1 MASPLFRLF
10 RYARPHR
17 GKIAWAMFCSF
28 TNKICDI
35 APEVLIGVAV
45 DVVVRGEKSYL
56 GQMGFTAAF
65 DQMALLGILTFLIW
79 GGESLFEYLY
89 ETAWRN
95 LAQTIQ
101 HELRLDAYA
110 HAQTLDMAY
119 FEDRSTGT
127 LTSIM
132 NDDVNQLE
140 RFLDRGANQI
150 IQVTT
155 AFLGVGAIFFALQP
169 TIALLSLIPVP
180 IIIAGSF
187 YFQTKAEPLYADVRE
202 RAGAIAGRL
211 AGNLAGIAVI
221 KSYTAEALE
230 VKKLAEE
237 SDGYRAANGRAIR
250 ISSAFIPLIRMAIL
264 AGFLVTLVYGGYLT
278 LSGQLAVG
286 AYSVMV
292 FLTQRLLWPM
302 TELAQVFDLYQR
314 AMAST
319 RRVLDLLD
327 TPASEKTA
335 GQAFDRA
342 ACKGAIHFDNVSFA
356 YAGRERVVTEVS
368 ATIPAGTTAAFIGTT
383 GSGKST
389 LAKLLMRFYHP
400 SHGRIMLDGQ
410 DIAGLSVSDLRS
422 SIGFVSQD
430 VFLFDGTIA
439 ENIAYGRPGAA
450 AEDVERAA
458 KLAEAHEFITGLPD
472 GYGTAVGERGQ
483 KLSGGQRQRISL
495 ARAILK
501 DAPIL
506 ILDEATSAVD
516 NDTEAAIQRSLE
528 TVGVGRTVL
537 VIAHRLTTIRNA
549 DQVFTIESGR
559 ITSVMSRAEWAAQAD
574 AQV

>member
-1 MASPLFRLF
+1 MASPLLRLF

-17 GKIAWAMFCSF
+17 GKILWAMFCSF
-28 TNKICDI
+28 FNKICDI

-56 GQMGFTAAF
+56 GQLGFTVAI
-65 DQMALLGILTFLIW
+65 DQMILLGVLTFLIW
-79 GGESLFEYLY
+79 GGESLFEYLH

-95 LAQTIQ
+95 LAQTVQ

-110 HAQTLDMAY
+110 HAQALDMAY
-119 FEDRSTGT
+119 FEDKSTGT
-127 LTSIM
+127 LTSIL
-132 NDDVNQLE
+132 NDDINQLE
-140 RFLDRGANQI
+140 RFLDRGCNQI

-155 AFLGVGAIFFALQP
+155 AFFGVGAIFFALQP
-169 TIALLSLIPVP
+169 TIALLSLIPIPP
-180 IIIAGSF
+180 IVGGSF
-187 YFQTKAEPLYADVRE
+187 LFQSRAEPLYAEVRE

-211 AGNLAGIAVI
+211 SANLAGIAVI
-221 KSYTAEALE
+221 KSYTAEKAE
-230 VKKLAEE
+230 IAKLAAD
-237 SDGYRAANGRAIR
+237 SDAYRVANGRAIR

-278 LSGQLAVG
+278 LTGGLAVG

-292 FLTQRLLWPM
+292 FLTQRLLWPL
-302 TELAQVFDLYQR
+302 TELAMVFDLYQR

-327 TPASEKTA
+327 TPANEKTA
-335 GQAFDRA
+335 GHALDPKKVQ
-342 ACKGAIHFDNVSFA
+342 GEIHFEDVSFA
-356 YAGRERVVTEVS
+356 YAGREHVIADIS
-368 ATIPAGTTAAFIGTT
+368 ATLKAGTTTAFIGTT

-389 LAKLLMRFYHP
+389 LAKLLMRFYRP
-400 SHGRIMLDGQ
+400 SRGRITVDGH
-410 DIAGLSVSDLRS
+410 DIADLAVGDLRS
-422 SIGFVSQD
+422 VIGFVSQD

-439 ENIAYGRPGAA
+439 ENIAYGRPGATDG
-450 AEDVERAA
+450 DVEQAA

-472 GYGTAVGERGQ
+472 GYKTTVGERGQ

-559 ITSVMSRAEWAAQAD
+559 ITSVKTRAEWAAQAD